1 VISMI
6 PLPPALFHL
15 ALSWVT
21 AATEVNKMV
30 NRSGKFFEIDHLL
43 PLEEQ
48 DRPRGVITFDKGVQ
62 SYEDFADDEIRKYHQ
77 HGSVSPLMSVIG
89 RTGKTAQDFNL
100 AAESD
105 PRIVNPISVKPEG
118 TASSAGMTPEN
129 FGQTPK
135 PSLISDL
142 KLNAMVRTAGNAF
155 PETEINLAPADL
167 IGTTTVNLISP
178 FGR

>member
-1 VISMI
+1 MRQIRGVISMI

-62 SYEDFADDEIRKYHQ
+62 SYEDFADD
-77 HGSVSPLMSVIG
+77 
-89 RTGKTAQDFNL
+89 
-100 AAESD
+100 
-105 PRIVNPISVKPEG
+105 
-118 TASSAGMTPEN
+118 
-129 FGQTPK
+129 
-135 PSLISDL
+135 
-142 KLNAMVRTAGNAF
+142 
-155 PETEINLAPADL
+155 
-167 IGTTTVNLISP
+167 
-178 FGR
+178 

>member
-1 VISMI
+1 MI
-6 PLPPALFHL
+6 PLFPMSMIKL

-21 AATEVNKMV
+21 AVTEVNRMV
-30 NRSGKFFEIDHLL
+30 ERSGKFFDIDHLL
-43 PLEEQ
+43 PLGDE
-48 DRPRGVITFDKGVQ
+48 DRPRGVITFDEGVQ

-89 RTGKTAQDFNL
+89 RTGKTAQDFNM

-105 PRIVNPISVKPEG
+105 PRIVNPVSIKPEG

-135 PSLISDL
+135 PSLISDF
-142 KLNAMVRTAGNAF
+142 KLNTMLRTASNAF
-155 PETEINLAPADL
+155 PEQELDIPVRDL
-167 IGTTTVNLISP
+167 IATTSVNLMSP

>member
-1 VISMI
+1 MI
-6 PLPPALFHL
+6 PLFPMSMIKL

-21 AATEVNKMV
+21 AVTEVDRMV
-30 NRSGKFFEIDHLL
+30 QRSGKFFDIDHLL
-43 PLEEQ
+43 PLGDE
-48 DRPRGVITFDKGVQ
+48 DRPRGVITFDEGVQ

-105 PRIVNPISVKPEG
+105 PRIVNPVSIKPEG

-135 PSLISDL
+135 PSLISDF
-142 KLNAMVRTAGNAF
+142 KLNSMLRRASNAF
-155 PETEINLAPADL
+155 PEKELHIPVRDL
-167 IGTTTVNLISP
+167 IATTSVNLMSP

>member
-1 VISMI
+1 MI
-6 PLPPALFHL
+6 PLPPALFKL

-21 AATEVNKMV
+21 AATEVNRMV
-30 NRSGKFFEIDHLL
+30 SRSGKFFELDHLL
-43 PLEEQ
+43 PLEDK
-48 DRPRGVITFDKGVQ
+48 DRPRGVVTFDKGVQ

-77 HGSVSPLMSVIG
+77 HGAVSPLMSVIG
-89 RTGKTAQDFNL
+89 RTGKTAQNFNL

-105 PRIVNPISVKPEG
+105 PRIVNPISIKPEG

-135 PSLISDL
+135 PSLISDV
-142 KLNAMVRTAGNAF
+142 KLNAKIRTAKRAF
-155 PETEINLAPADL
+155 PPSEINLPPADL
-167 IGTTTVNLISP
+167 IGTSTVNLMSP

>member
-1 VISMI
+1 MI
-6 PLPPALFHL
+6 PLLPMSMIHL

-21 AATEVNKMV
+21 AVTEVDKMV
-30 NRSGKFFEIDHLL
+30 ERSGKFFDIDHLL
-43 PLEEQ
+43 PLGDE
-48 DRPRGVITFDKGVQ
+48 DRPRGVITFDEGVQ
-62 SYEDFADDEIRKYHQ
+62 SYEDFAEDEIIKYHQ
-77 HGSVSPLMSVIG
+77 HGSVNPLMSVIG
-89 RTGKTAQDFNL
+89 RTGKTAQNFNL

-105 PRIVNPISVKPEG
+105 PHLVNPYSSKPEG

-135 PSLISDL
+135 PSQISDF
-142 KLNAMVRTAGNAF
+142 KLDSMLRTASRAF
-155 PETEINLAPADL
+155 PKTELNISSADL